1 MGAVTVKVD
10 ASGRVVIP
18 REMREALG
26 IPHGGDLQLTLENGS
41 LRATTRVAALKRIQE
56 EFRRLVPPGVS
67 VVDEFLAE
75 RRAEAAREFA
85 EVQRYTGSEDK
96 PGGHG

>member
-26 IPHGGDLQLTLENGS
+26 IPEGGELRLSIEGGE
-41 LRATTRVAALKRIQE
+41 LRATTRLATLRRIQE
-56 EFRRLVPPGVS
+56 ELRDLVPPDVLLS
-67 VVDEFLAE
+67 EELIAD
-75 RRAEAAREFA
+75 RRAEAARDVA
-85 EVQRYTGSEDK
+85 EKGEAAKRPAPRRS
-96 PGGHG
+96 GG